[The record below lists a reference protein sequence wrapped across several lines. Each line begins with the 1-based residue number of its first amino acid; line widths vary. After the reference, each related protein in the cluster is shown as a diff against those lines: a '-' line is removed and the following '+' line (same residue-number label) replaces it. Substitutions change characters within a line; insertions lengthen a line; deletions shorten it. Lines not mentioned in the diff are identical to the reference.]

1 MGSIMSQDPQRMH
14 LTRAVIGRVTLR
26 KQWSGNRRGW
36 GRVTNTGGAMIPI
49 RFGTQVGGDLAA
61 GSAREWLVA
70 DGVGGY
76 AMGTVSG
83 LRTRRY
89 HGLLVV
95 AGDTPAGRH
104 LGLASLDPVVTLA
117 SGAEVRLATHEWA
130 SGAVVPSGHEL
141 LESFDLDDGLPRW
154 RWRIGDVVIERE
166 LAMADGRSCIGVV
179 HRLLAGSLTRLALDA
194 LVTWRDVHGERTAGR
209 RPNVAPVTG
218 GVEVENAYRLE
229 GRGWEWQ
236 SAWWEGV
243 YYREEAARGLNATED
258 LWYAGRFVAP
268 LRRAGDIVEVTAW
281 ADDPR
286 RRPPRAAEIVA
297 AARERNR
304 SIATTVADLAA
315 RSSGPLDP
323 ATVGSLAVAADAF
336 VVRLPDGRGSGRSA
350 ASGRPD
356 VVAGYPWFGTWT
368 RDTMLSYPGLF
379 LATGRL
385 DEGRALLRAYA
396 ATLSEGMLANTADT
410 GELRFN
416 SVDGTLWFAYAL
428 DRHVAVTGDVDLAAE
443 LAPTLRSIAGA
454 HVAGTRFG
462 IKAADDGLL
471 TQGAEGE
478 ALTWM
483 DARVAGVA
491 VTPRFGK
498 PVEVNALW
506 VNALASA
513 AMLSRLVGQPA
524 VIAHGGRDIDLDA
537 LLRSARSAFAARFP
551 RRDGMLA
558 DVVDGPDPR
567 GARQVRPNQLLAWSL
582 PYAPLAPDPKALE
595 AIGAALLT
603 PIGLRSLDPA
613 DPDFRGRH
621 RGGPADRDRAY
632 HQGTVW
638 PWLIGPYVD
647 AYRRAR
653 PSTTPYGE
661 SLFVGLLRH
670 LAEFGL
676 GSISE
681 TADGSAPHAGTG
693 CPFQAWSVAEVL
705 RVGTATQQSPCVPR
719 SPSPP
724 APR

>member
-1 MGSIMSQDPQRMH
+1 
-14 LTRAVIGRVTLR
+14 
-26 KQWSGNRRGW
+26 
-36 GRVTNTGGAMIPI
+36 MIPI
-49 RFGTQVGGDLAA
+49 QFGGQVAGDLTA

-70 DGVGGY
+70 DGLGGY

-95 AGDTPAGRH
+95 AGDSPANRR
-104 LGLASLDPVVTLA
+104 LGLASLDPVVMLP

-130 SGAVVPSGHEL
+130 SGAIAPSGHEL

-166 LAMADGRSCIGVV
+166 LAMVPGRSCLGVV
-179 HRLLAGSLTRLALDA
+179 HRLVAGGPVRLALDA
-194 LVTWRDVHGERTAGR
+194 LVTWRDVHGEGHADRQPDVASAAGGI
-209 RPNVAPVTG
+209 VFEG
-218 GVEVENAYRLE
+218 AYRLV
-229 GRGWEWQ
+229 GPGWEWR
-236 SAWWEGV
+236 SVWWEGV
-243 YYREEAARGLNATED
+243 HYREEAARGLNAEED
-258 LWYAGRFVAP
+258 LWHAGRFVAALP
-268 LRRAGDIVEVTAW
+268 RPGDTVEVTAW
-281 ADDPR
+281 AGDLSR
-286 RRPPRAAEIVA
+286 SAHRATEIVSV
-297 AARERNR
+297 ARERNR
-304 SIATTVADLAA
+304 AVAATVAA

-323 ATVGSLAVAADAF
+323 AAVGSLAVAADSF
-336 VVRLPDGRGSGRSA
+336 VVRVPDGRASGTARGSA
-350 ASGRPD
+350 GRPD
-356 VVAGYPWFGTWT
+356 VVAGYPWFGAWT

-379 LATGRL
+379 LSTGRV
-385 DEGRALLRAYA
+385 DEGRELLRAYA
-396 ATLSEGMLANTADT
+396 STLSGGMLANTADT

-428 DRHVAVTGDVDLAAE
+428 DRHVAATGDVELAAE
-443 LAPTLRSIAGA
+443 LAPTLRSIVGA

-462 IKAADDGLL
+462 ISVTDDGLL
-471 TQGAEGE
+471 TQGADGE

-483 DARVAGVA
+483 DARVDGVA
-491 VTPRFGK
+491 VTARLGK

-513 AMLSRLVGQPA
+513 AVLSRLAGQRA
-524 VIAHGGRDIDLDA
+524 VIPDGGRDIELDA
-537 LLRSARSAFAARFP
+537 LLRSARSAFATRFP
-551 RRDGMLA
+551 RPDGLLA

-567 GARQVRPNQLLAWSL
+567 GARQLRPNQLLAWSL
-582 PYAPLAPDPKALE
+582 PYAPLTPDPAALQ

-603 PIGLRSLDPA
+603 PIGLRSLDPR

-647 AYRRAR
+647 ACRRVQQ
-653 PSTTPYGE
+653 STSPPDE
-661 SLFVGLLRH
+661 SLFVGLVRH

-676 GSISE
+676 GSVSE

-705 RVGTATQQSPCVPR
+705 RVGLTDPRGGRAVP
-719 SPSPP
+719 
-724 APR
+724 